1 MRPVTFSYPRPLFR
15 SIDSD
20 RSWSSQHSH
29 KRLIDSDQELEVR
42 IINLLYDQ

>member
-29 KRLIDSDQELEVR
+29 KRLIDSVSDQELEVSES
-42 IINLLYDQ
+42 